1 MSAAVEH
8 RLRNSRLL
16 QYHVIGLARR
26 VGERIFD
33 VIGLEVGKIAKNFI
47 VRHTVG
53 QHSENVRHSN
63 TPSPDARPAAALVWF
78 QRDTF
83 EKLHTSYSAPPAVIN
98 QWRSEGNTP
107 FFKHAL
113 DHARLLY
120 GGNMECD
127 R

>member
-16 QYHVIGLARR
+16 QYRVIGLARR
-26 VGERIFD
+26 VGERSFD

-63 TPSPDARPAAALVWF
+63 TKSPDARPAAALVWF
-78 QRDTF
+78 QRVMPAECMISATTF
-83 EKLHTSYSAPPAVIN
+83 CGNPSRMAASISRSVRKERPRALSPPSCAAI
-98 QWRSEGNTP
+98 S
-107 FFKHAL
+107 
-113 DHARLLY
+113 
-120 GGNMECD
+120 
-127 R
+127 